1 LEVGSAAIARHGRP
15 EGSVVTSKDL
25 MRRAQLVA
33 ETAAAR
39 KVDATRHKCFVSY
52 HVNDVDEVT
61 TFLDAFGSEF
71 ITRSVG
77 VTDEDD
83 FVDSTDTE
91 YIKARIFEVYLTDS
105 TVTIVLLGRCT
116 WARKFVDWEISSS
129 LRDDNV
135 NKRSGLLAMPLPS
148 MNNSSTLPTRI
159 KDNWSEG
166 DLASSYAVYASYPPT
181 TNVLRDRIE
190 EAFGART
197 AKADRVNNSREL
209 RQNNAHCT

>member
-1 LEVGSAAIARHGRP
+1 
-15 EGSVVTSKDL
+15 

-52 HVNDVDEVT
+52 HVDDVDEVT
-61 TFLDAFGSEF
+61 TFLDTYGSEF
-71 ITRSVG
+71 IARSVG

-91 YIKARIFEVYLTDS
+91 YIKRRIRELYLTDS

-116 WARKFVDWEISSS
+116 WARKFIDWEISSS
-129 LRDDNV
+129 LRDDSV

-148 MNNSSTLPTRI
+148 MNNSSKLPARI
-159 KDNWSEG
+159 SDNWLK
-166 DLASSYAVYASYPPT
+166 DDAASSYAVYASYPT
-181 TNVLRDRIE
+181 TASVIRARIE
-190 EAFGART
+190 EAFTART
-197 AKADRVNNSREL
+197 AKADKVDNAREL
-209 RQNNAHCT
+209 RQNNAVCS